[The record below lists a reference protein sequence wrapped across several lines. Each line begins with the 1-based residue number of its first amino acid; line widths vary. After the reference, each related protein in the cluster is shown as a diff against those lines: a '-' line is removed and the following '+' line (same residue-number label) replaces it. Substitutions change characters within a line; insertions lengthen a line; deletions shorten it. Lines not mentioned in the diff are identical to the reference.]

1 MGVNDVRENMK
12 QSAGTSSDGQ
22 RYLAFSLNEEEYAIP
37 LLHVKEVI
45 ALPEVTQIPYT
56 PSHFLGIMNLRGQ
69 VISIVDL
76 RLKFKMK
83 KADKTS
89 ETTVVICDFDS
100 AVLGVVVDSVNC
112 VMALK
117 EGDIAPKPEI
127 ESSVN
132 SGYITGVTKRDKKLV
147 VLLNLAK
154 ALSVEDRQAMNKATS
169 ATGATG
175 GAKGTPNSAA
185 A

>member
-1 MGVNDVRENMK
+1 MGINDVRENMK
-12 QSAGTSSDGQ
+12 QSAGTASDAQ
-22 RYLAFSLNEEEYAIP
+22 RFLVFSLNDEEYAIP

-83 KADKTS
+83 KAEKTS
-89 ETTVVICDFDS
+89 ETTVVICDFES
-100 AVLGVVVDSVNC
+100 VVLGVVVDSVNC
-112 VMALK
+112 VMALN

-154 ALSVEDRQAMNKATS
+154 ALSVEDRQAMNKA
-169 ATGATG
+169 ANG
-175 GAKGTPNSAA
+175 GAKGTPSAA
-185 A
+185 AAA

>member
-1 MGVNDVRENMK
+1 MGINDVRENSK
-12 QSAGTSSDGQ
+12 KSAGTASNAQ

-83 KADKTS
+83 KAEKTT

-100 AVLGVVVDSVNC
+100 VVLGVVVDSVNC
-112 VMALK
+112 VMALG

-154 ALSVEDRQAMNKATS
+154 ALSVEDRQAMSKATS
-169 ATGATG
+169 G
-175 GAKGTPNSAA
+175 GTAGTSSAA
-185 A
+185 AA